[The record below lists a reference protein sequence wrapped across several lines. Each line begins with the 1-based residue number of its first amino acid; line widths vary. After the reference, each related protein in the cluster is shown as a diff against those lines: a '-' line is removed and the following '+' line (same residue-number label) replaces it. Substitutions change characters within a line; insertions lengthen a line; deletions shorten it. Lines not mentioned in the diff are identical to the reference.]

1 MTKIRAVIFDFIGT
15 LTELVGYSLE
25 NAEKELFRSLVADG
39 YNINCESFFEA
50 YKKAYQK
57 YREIRYEQLVEVAN
71 AVWVSEAL
79 SYLGYA
85 TTPQEEIIK
94 TAVNAFFQGYLE
106 ALRLRPFAKSTL
118 QRLSQNYKLGL
129 LSNFTYAPVI
139 YAGLGKLRINGF
151 FDAVLVSE
159 AVGWRKPNPKVFQES
174 LKRLRVKAYETI
186 YVGDNPLEDIQG
198 AKGVGM
204 KTVFIP
210 SQFNSLK
217 DMQEAGHPPDYT
229 IKKLGD
235 IARIV
240 KMLPS

>member
-50 YKKAYQK
+50 YKKTYQK

-85 TTPQEEIIK
+85 TTPQEENIK
-94 TAVNAFFQGYLE
+94 AAVNAFFHSYLE
-106 ALRLRPFAKSTL
+106 ALRLRSFAKSTL

-139 YAGLGKLRINGF
+139 YAALGNLRINGF

-159 AVGWRKPNPKVFQES
+159 AVGWRKPNAKVFQES

-204 KTVFIP
+204 RTVFIP

-217 DMQEAGHPPDYT
+217 DMQKEEHPPDHT
-229 IKKLGD
+229 IEKLSD
-235 IARIV
+235 ITKIINT
-240 KMLPS
+240 LPP